1 MNSLTNN
8 TQRLTEHFQNDRK
21 IIGAYPEDLRVAL
34 SSIDTQE
41 ALNEIKN
48 WKGYR
53 STQLHSLQGLAKEIG
68 VQDIFYK
75 DESTRFD
82 LGSFKAL
89 GGAYGVLKFIQNQL
103 KKDLNKNISIRDI
116 RDGKYLDLTKNYKVV
131 TATDGNHGRSVAYGA
146 KLSGCKCQIYIH
158 AEVSIGRQHAMEE
171 FGARVIRI
179 KGNYDESLRICI
191 EEATKN
197 NWQIISDTSYEGYTK
212 YPRYIMAGYTVLAH
226 EITEQ
231 LDYKNMPTHIFLQ
244 AGVGGFA
251 AAIMAYFWEKYPEKN
266 IKFIIVEPT
275 LAPCLIE
282 SAKANELKIFDIE
295 EETMMAGLSCGEPS
309 LLAWKILNVGTD
321 HFMTITDERIPDLMR
336 LLAKGMSND
345 SSIEAGECSA
355 SGLAALIEVIN
366 NDSIAKKMGLNQNSR
381 VLLFGTEGATDPDIY
396 KEIIN
401 V

>member
-1 MNSLTNN
+1 MDSLTNN
-8 TQRLTEHFQNDRK
+8 MQRLTEHFQNDRK
-21 IIGAYPEDLRVAL
+21 TIGAYPQNLRVAL

-41 ALNEIKN
+41 ALNEIKS
-48 WKGYR
+48 WKGYK
-53 STQLHSLQGLAKEIG
+53 STQLRSLQGFAEEIG

-103 KKDLNKNISIRDI
+103 TKDLNKNISIRDI
-116 RDGKYLDLTKNYKVV
+116 RDGKYLDLTKNYTVV

-158 AEVSIGRQHAMEE
+158 AEVSKGRQHAMEE
-171 FGARVIRI
+171 FGAMVIRI
-179 KGNYDESLRICI
+179 RGNYDESLRICI
-191 EEATKN
+191 EEAIKN

-231 LDYKNMPTHIFLQ
+231 LDYENMPTHIFLQ

-251 AAIMAYFWEKYPEKN
+251 AAIMAYFWEKYAEKN

-282 SAKANELKIFDIE
+282 SAKANKLKVFDIE
-295 EETMMAGLSCGEPS
+295 KETMMAGLSCGEPS
-309 LLAWKILNVGTD
+309 LLAWKILNLGTD
-321 HFMTITDERIPDLMR
+321 HFMTITDDRIPDLMR
-336 LLAKGMSND
+336 LLAKGMSKD
-345 SSIEAGECSA
+345 LPIEAGECSA
-355 SGLAALIEVIN
+355 SGLAALIEAMS
-366 NDSIAKKMGLNQNSR
+366 NDSIAKKMSLNQNSR
-381 VLLFGTEGATDPDIY
+381 ILLFGTEGATDPDIY
-396 KEIIN
+396 KAIIN
-401 V
+401 A